1 MGEFFDDGKR
11 DGSWPCFDGYTAQ
24 QSRFGLNLIG
34 KILNDNP
41 DILRIVELG
50 TGHGGTSLF
59 LGSRICGR
67 GGKVLTIDI
76 AQLMDHSYSSWNLSA
91 QKYNVTF
98 LQKDVFLPET
108 VQEVSNFIKDHRA
121 LIFCDDGVKKREFPL
136 YAEILKKDD
145 LLLAHDYTGEISD
158 KDLTERTLA
167 ILEPYRQEEFSPGV
181 LDTRILSM
189 KRR

>member
-1 MGEFFDDGKR
+1 MDII
-11 DGSWPCFDGYTAQ
+11 T
-24 QSRFGLNLIG
+24 

-59 LGSRICGR
+59 LGSCICGK
-67 GGKVLTIDI
+67 GGRILTIDI
-76 AQLMDHSYSSWNLSA
+76 VQVMDQGYASWSLSA

-121 LIFCDDGVKKREFPL
+121 LIFCDDGLKKREVPL
-136 YAEILKKDD
+136 YAEILKKGD
-145 LLLAHDYTGEISD
+145 LLLAHDYMVLPIYGVSEILNT
-158 KDLTERTLA
+158 DLTERTLA
-167 ILEPYRQEEFSPGV
+167 ILEPYRQEEFSVPA